1 VRRPGFSLIEVMAA
15 SALFAA
21 GLAAIFSAFA
31 TASSLFQHQR
41 HTTYGI
47 HLAEAKLEELL
58 LRASS
63 DTELV
68 TGTVFGPQWFDS
80 RGFPAAA
87 GCPAAVAGL
96 PPMTAAC
103 RYRVTWSSAPVPDLR
118 VSIRKTTATT
128 SWNEDGV
135 EKSASFTTQRN

>member
-1 VRRPGFSLIEVMAA
+1 MQRHGFSLIEVMAA
-15 SALFAA
+15 SAIFAA
-21 GLAAIFSAFA
+21 GLAAIFTAFG

-41 HTTYGI
+41 HMTHGI
-47 HLAEAKLEELL
+47 HLTEGKLEELL

-68 TGTVFGPQWFDS
+68 TGTVFGPQWFDN

-87 GCPAAVAGL
+87 GCPAAVSGL
-96 PPMTAAC
+96 PPQTTAC
-103 RYRVTWSSAPVPDLR
+103 RYRVTWSSAPVAALR
-118 VSIRKTTATT
+118 VSIRETTVTT

-135 EKSASFTTQRN
+135 EKSASFSTQRN